1 MLAAAAN
8 AAQAAP
14 PHAGMDEVVKDRIAG
29 SLWGL
34 FIADALASPTH
45 WFYGGDSQVKR
56 AYAGGIRGY
65 VKPNETCE
73 GSIMNKSNT
82 GGAGRGSNQGDIIGT
97 VINHGKKK
105 YWAPG
110 KSIHYHCTLDAGEN
124 TLEAQLVRVLIRG
137 MAKNGG
143 VFDADQFREDYMK
156 FMQTPGS
163 HNDCYASTCHR
174 MFFENL
180 VSHGKPPDRCPSN
193 DQHNV
198 DAIDGLVLP
207 TAVALATVTE
217 PMAEAEAAVARCV
230 GVTRRSPAL
239 EAYSAVWAGLLR
251 SIVAGEPLKKA
262 TFNACSRHPA
272 LASAA
277 REISIGTFDAVVS

>member
-1 MLAAAAN
+1 MMPAIDDA
-8 AAQAAP
+8 
-14 PHAGMDEVVKDRIAG
+14 VRDRIAG

-65 VKPNETCE
+65 VKPNQECE

-82 GGAGRGSNQGDIIGT
+82 GGAGRGSNQGEIIGT

-110 KSIHYHCTLDAGEN
+110 KSIHYHCTLEAGEN
-124 TLEAQLVRVLIRG
+124 TLEASLVRVLIRSITR
-137 MAKNGG
+137 NGG
-143 VFDADQFREDYMK
+143 VFDAAAFRKDYIY

-174 MFFENL
+174 MFFQNL
-180 VSHGKPPDRCPSN
+180 VNGVAPEKCPSN
-193 DQHNV
+193 DGHNV
-198 DAIDGLVLP
+198 DTIDGLVLP
-207 TAVALATVTE
+207 TAVALATVGR
-217 PMAEAEAAVARCV
+217 PPAEAQAAVAACV

-239 EAYSAVWAGLLR
+239 EAHATVWMSLLR
-251 SIVAGEPLKKA
+251 SVTSGEPLKKA
-262 TFNACSRHPA
+262 TFAACEQSRSPT
-272 LASAA
+272 LQQAA
-277 REISIGTFDAVVS
+277 REIASGRFDAVVS